1 MDTYKISQS
10 IKADVIPAVF
20 VVASALQNLGAPV
33 YGLEIVRA
41 IQKITGELDQL
52 DDVICVQKSQ
62 GLWRINLKTKTDRAN
77 LLLRGLT
84 IRGHS
89 ISVLSKS
96 PRLVN
101 GMQTIRLNI
110 GNVPFE
116 IPDHEVKAALEIL
129 GLTFGSQIQYE
140 LYKDEEDEPTNV
152 KTGRRYVS
160 IATPS
165 QPLPEWVKVADKY
178 RAYLQY
184 NRKKVHG
191 TDKKD
196 SDPKANHLG
205 DPKGS
210 DINDSESDD
219 LRWPPTPSGW
229 WKEPR
234 GYDRSQNTPSNN
246 DEEDISYLPSVAPY
260 EWIPGPRQGFPP
272 MPLTRVNQ
280 PVSGARL
287 GMQASL
293 NTLLGSNNAD
303 NLQTGDDLQQ
313 TMNALSG
320 GFWSAEPQRAIQEEI
335 ASPNQ
340 DSMVIDNN
348 QLSNLNSDKSMS
360 EEEHNFLS
368 QTSLKT
374 LCEDIGIIHVPIDG
388 DEVERTPSQN
398 PHAGND
404 KLSSTV
410 SVGLGLDTA
419 PVNGNVLSTHSICS
433 ESGGFSDAKVSSKNG
448 SDVPLPSSPNTSQDW
463 WYDTAHAPTVKLNNF
478 SDMILVD
485 GDTLHHALDAEI
497 GAITPNEHAPVKL
510 SSTEGNTVVDK
521 RGSPTLRDHPIVESV
536 TQSSGSETHSI
547 SMDTHQ
553 QDICLGGQLTIDNF
567 TLNKSTRSRSLTKEE
582 ILESRK
588 RSSSKRRLGSPKE
601 TSIGK
606 RSAKNKSSP
615 KSKKKKS
622 KGNKKDKVTKDESSG
637 VRDTAAA
644 VQSNEYFDHFLNKQV
659 ITSPT

>member
-20 VVASALQNLGAPV
+20 VVASGLQNLGAPV

-41 IQKITGELDQL
+41 IQKITGELDKL

-140 LYKDEEDEPTNV
+140 FYKDEEDEPTNV

-205 DPKGS
+205 S

-234 GYDRSQNTPSNN
+234 GYHRSQNTPPNN
-246 DEEDISYLPSVAPY
+246 GEEDISNLPSVAPY

-280 PVSGARL
+280 PVSEARL

-293 NTLLGSNNAD
+293 KTLLGSNNAD

-313 TMNALSG
+313 TMNTLSG
-320 GFWSAEPQRAIQEEI
+320 GFWSAEPQRVIQEEI
-335 ASPNQ
+335 ASPIQ

-360 EEEHNFLS
+360 EEEYNFLS

-374 LCEDIGIIHVPIDG
+374 LCEDIGIIHVPIDD
-388 DEVERTPSQN
+388 DEVGRTPSQN
-398 PHAGND
+398 PLAGND
-404 KLSSTV
+404 ELISTV
-410 SVGLGLDTA
+410 SVGIDLDTV
-419 PVNGNVLSTHSICS
+419 PVNGNMLSSHSICS
-433 ESGGFSDAKVSSKNG
+433 ESGVFSDAKVSNTNG

-478 SDMILVD
+478 SDITLMND
-485 GDTLHHALDAEI
+485 DTLHHALDAEI
-497 GAITPNEHAPVKL
+497 GAITANEHVPVKL
-510 SSTEGNTVVDK
+510 SSTEGNTDEDK
-521 RGSPTLRDHPIVESV
+521 RENPTLRDHPIVESV

-547 SMDTHQ
+547 SMETHQ

-567 TLNKSTRSRSLTKEE
+567 TLKKSSRSRSLTKEE
-582 ILESRK
+582 ILENRK

-601 TSIGK
+601 TSLGK

-622 KGNKKDKVTKDESSG
+622 KGNKRDKVTKDASSG

-644 VQSNEYFDHFLNKQV
+644 VQSNEYFDNLLNKQAS
-659 ITSPT
+659 TTPT